1 MIMTNALAKSVR
13 FSTFVYCLLSFSIVT
28 ITHGSAGMPLGFF
41 FAGFIFGALDQP
53 PVLIAVAPFVILF
66 VSVLIASIFWRSV
79 LFIVGLVLLTTE
91 WFWFVKIASS
101 HPWFSILT
109 SLPYLGV
116 VSYWTAIS
124 LNVILRRPKQC
135 VFAQSVSAD
144 GPL

>member
-1 MIMTNALAKSVR
+1 MIMTDALVKSVR

-41 FAGFIFGALDQP
+41 FAGFILGASHQP
-53 PVLIAVAPFVILF
+53 PMLLAVVLFVILF
-66 VSVLIASIFWRSV
+66 VSVLITSIFWRSV

-101 HPWFSILT
+101 HPWFSIMT
-109 SLPYLGV
+109 SLPYLAV
-116 VSYWTAIS
+116 VSYWTAVS

-135 VFAQSVSAD
+135 EIAQARSS
-144 GPL
+144 GF